1 MNQASPLKKI
11 AGYQVEQLIG
21 QGSFALVYAVKNTFD
36 IRQPKRALLEL
47 IVQGNRE
54 EMQLRQRTFKRTA
67 EILEKLSHSSIPK
80 AYSLFENEG
89 KLYLVQEFIDGINYG
104 EYLDG
109 KNPPLSTVE
118 IEKVFREV
126 LEGLAQMHQAKIVH
140 RDIKPSNLM
149 RRHGD
154 NSTVIIDFGSACDLS
169 AINVL
174 ETTIGDRQNSLGY
187 TQIYT
192 PGYAHP
198 EQRDGLMAATA
209 QWDLYAL
216 AKTIIA
222 LRLGKNPP
230 WNQSWS
236 IDNLGFSPPVAKL
249 LQEMLKTEGCLL
261 VDAWDALKFESETIT
276 LNPTSDNN
284 SPGAVPSKVRTKV
297 RTKRNRKHQKWWI
310 FGTLTAALA
319 TGVAGMFFFLP
330 EYTSSLVEGIQA
342 PFAPSCPNYVKS
354 GLNLPVPDRGFAVRF
369 YYPETALAGDSRL
382 EVLRDGNLVAQAK
395 DDVQGFIWIKSL
407 ADGSDFPT
415 GSYKIRL
422 VVPESF
428 PYEKE
433 ASLDPDFPVYYLGN
447 AAAVEV
453 VCGLN
458 AETKTSQSII
468 N

>member
-11 AGYQVEQLIG
+11 AGYQIEQLIG
-21 QGSFALVYAVKNTFD
+21 QGSFALVYAVKNTLD
-36 IRQPKRALLEL
+36 LRQPKRALLEV
-47 IVQGNRE
+47 IVQGNSE

-67 EILEKLSHSSIPK
+67 EILENLSHSSIPK
-80 AYSLFENEG
+80 VYSLFENEG

-118 IEKVFREV
+118 IEKVFQEA

-149 RRHGD
+149 RRHRD

-169 AINVL
+169 QINVL
-174 ETTIGDRQNSLGY
+174 ETTIGDRHDQLGY

-198 EQRDGLMAATA
+198 EQKDGLVAATP

-236 IDNLGFSPPVAKL
+236 IDNLGFSPTVAKL

-261 VDAWDALKFESETIT
+261 VDAWDALKFESEAIAPTTADNNT
-276 LNPTSDNN
+276 LNKN
-284 SPGAVPSKVRTKV
+284 SHGASPAKV
-297 RTKRNRKHQKWWI
+297 RTKRSRKHQKWWI
-310 FGTLTAALA
+310 LGSLTAALA
-319 TGVAGMFFFLP
+319 TGLTGTYFLLP
-330 EYTSSLVEGIQA
+330 EYTSSLVEKIQA
-342 PFAPSCPNYVKS
+342 PFVPQCPNYVKS
-354 GLNLPVPDRGFAVRF
+354 GLNLPAPDRGFAVRF
-369 YYPETALAGDSRL
+369 YYPETALAGASSL
-382 EVLRDGNLVAQAK
+382 EVLRDGNLVARGT

-415 GSYKIRL
+415 GNYKVRII
-422 VVPESF
+422 VPESL
-428 PYEKE
+428 PYEKD

-453 VCGLN
+453 VCALN
-458 AETKTSQSII
+458 AETTTSQ
-468 N
+468 